1 MEKNVKKDKTTN
13 SKKKVEKKEPLKKEE
28 KVINTKNS
36 KNISLKETKKK
47 DTDIKHL
54 TYDNDTNRKICYAFL
69 IGVIITIIVV
79 IIIWPKRIAT
89 LKDGTQ
95 PILTVNNTTYTADDL
110 YNDMKDTYSI
120 NILINSLDKMIL
132 DKKYKEDNEMNDS
145 VKKTAEYYYSMYEQY
160 QNITKEQFLENNG
173 FKSEKEFLEYLK
185 LDYRR
190 NLYYD
195 EYVKNL
201 INEKDIEKYY
211 KDEVFGDVNS
221 KHILVSVSKDDTSE
235 NEKELSDED
244 AKKLANEIIDKL
256 NKGTSWDDVITEY
269 KDKITAEELGYRAFN
284 ASLDAAYL
292 KEMKNLEVNT
302 YSKTPILSSYG
313 YHIVY
318 KIDQKDKPELKDVKE
333 DIINILVEEKKND
346 DSNLYQK
353 ALINLRKEA
362 KLEFKDTDLGEKYN
376 KYISNYK

>member
-95 PILTVNNTTYTADDL
+95 PILTVNNKTYTADDL

-120 NILINSLDKMIL
+120 NILINSLDKRIL
-132 DKKYKEDNEMNDS
+132 DEKYKEDNAMNDS

-256 NKGTSWDDVITEY
+256 NKGTSWDDVINEY
-269 KDKITAEELGYRAFN
+269 KDKITNEDLGYRAFN
-284 ASLDAAYL
+284 ASLDTAYI
-292 KEMKNLEVNT
+292 KEMKNLKVNT

-318 KIDQKDKPELKDVKE
+318 KIDQKDKPELKNVKE
-333 DIINILVEEKKND
+333 DIITILAEEKKNND
-346 DSNLYQK
+346 NNLYQK

-376 KYISNYK
+376 KYISAYK

>member
-1 MEKNVKKDKTTN
+1 MKKNVKKDKTTN

-160 QNITKEQFLENNG
+160 QNITKEQFLENKG

-256 NKGTSWDDVITEY
+256 NKGTSWDDVINEY
-269 KDKITAEELGYRAFN
+269 KDKITNEDLGYRAFN
-284 ASLDAAYL
+284 ASLDTAYI
-292 KEMKNLEVNT
+292 KEMKNLKVNT

-333 DIINILVEEKKND
+333 DIINILAEEKKND

-376 KYISNYK
+376 KYISAYK

>member
-256 NKGTSWDDVITEY
+256 NKGTSWDDVINEY
-269 KDKITAEELGYRAFN
+269 KDKITNEDLGYRAFN
-284 ASLDAAYL
+284 ASLDTAYI
-292 KEMKNLEVNT
+292 KEMKNLKVNT

-318 KIDQKDKPELKDVKE
+318 KIDQKDKPELKNVKE
-333 DIINILVEEKKND
+333 DIITILAEEKKNND
-346 DSNLYQK
+346 NNLYQK

>member
-195 EYVKNL
+195 EYVESL
-201 INEKDIEKYY
+201 ISDKDIEKYY

-256 NKGTSWDDVITEY
+256 NKGTSWDDVINEY
-269 KDKITAEELGYRAFN
+269 KDKITNEDLGYRAFN
-284 ASLDAAYL
+284 ASLDTAYI
-292 KEMKNLEVNT
+292 KEMKNLKVNT

-318 KIDQKDKPELKDVKE
+318 KIDQKDKPELKNVKE
-333 DIINILVEEKKND
+333 DIITILAEEKKNND
-346 DSNLYQK
+346 NNLYQK

-376 KYISNYK
+376 KYISAYK

>member
-145 VKKTAEYYYSMYEQY
+145 VEKTAEYYYSMYEQY
-160 QNITKEQFLENNG
+160 QNITKEQFLENKG

-211 KDEVFGDVNS
+211 KNEVFGDVNS

-256 NKGTSWDDVITEY
+256 NKGTSWDDVINEY
-269 KDKITAEELGYRAFN
+269 KDKITNEDLGYRAFN
-284 ASLDAAYL
+284 ASLDTAYI
-292 KEMKNLEVNT
+292 KEMKNLKVNT

-318 KIDQKDKPELKDVKE
+318 KIDQKDKPELKNVKE
-333 DIINILVEEKKND
+333 DIITILAEEKKNND
-346 DSNLYQK
+346 NNLYQK

-376 KYISNYK
+376 KYISAYK

>member
-256 NKGTSWDDVITEY
+256 NKGTSWDDVINEY
-269 KDKITAEELGYRAFN
+269 KDKITNEDLGYRAFN
-284 ASLDAAYL
+284 ASLDTAYI

-318 KIDQKDKPELKDVKE
+318 KIDQKDKPELKNVKE
-333 DIINILVEEKKND
+333 DIITILAEEKKNND
-346 DSNLYQK
+346 NNLYQK

-376 KYISNYK
+376 KYISAYK

>member
-160 QNITKEQFLENNG
+160 QNITKEQFLENKG

-318 KIDQKDKPELKDVKE
+318 KIDQKDKPELKNVKE
-333 DIINILVEEKKND
+333 DIITILAEEKKNND
-346 DSNLYQK
+346 NNLYQK

-376 KYISNYK
+376 KYISAYK

>member
-256 NKGTSWDDVITEY
+256 NKGTSWDDVINEY
-269 KDKITAEELGYRAFN
+269 KDKITNEDLGYRAFN

-376 KYISNYK
+376 KYISAYK

>member
-28 KVINTKNS
+28 KVINT

-145 VKKTAEYYYSMYEQY
+145 VKQTAEYYYSMYEQY
-160 QNITKEQFLENNG
+160 QNITKEQFLENKG

-256 NKGTSWDDVITEY
+256 NKGTSWDDVINEY
-269 KDKITAEELGYRAFN
+269 KDKITNEDLGYRAFN
-284 ASLDAAYL
+284 ASLDTAYI
-292 KEMKNLEVNT
+292 KEMKNLKVNT

-318 KIDQKDKPELKDVKE
+318 KIDQKDKPELKNVKE
-333 DIINILVEEKKND
+333 DIITILAEEKKNND
-346 DSNLYQK
+346 NNLYQK

-376 KYISNYK
+376 KYISAYK

>member
-160 QNITKEQFLENNG
+160 QNITKEQFLENKG

-256 NKGTSWDDVITEY
+256 NKGTSWDDVINEY
-269 KDKITAEELGYRAFN
+269 KDKITNEDLGYRAFN

-333 DIINILVEEKKND
+333 DIITILAEEKKND

>member
-256 NKGTSWDDVITEY
+256 NKGTSWDDVINEY
-269 KDKITAEELGYRAFN
+269 KDKITNEDLGYRAFN

-333 DIINILVEEKKND
+333 DIINILAEEKKND

-376 KYISNYK
+376 KYISAYK

>member
-1 MEKNVKKDKTTN
+1 MEKNTKKDKTTN

-69 IGVIITIIVV
+69 IGVIITVIVV

-95 PILTVNNTTYTADDL
+95 PILTVNNKTYTADDL
-110 YNDMKDTYSI
+110 YNDMKDAYSI

-132 DKKYKEDNEMNDS
+132 DEKYKEDNEMNDS
-145 VKKTAEYYYSMYEQY
+145 VKQTAEYYYSMYEQY

>member
-256 NKGTSWDDVITEY
+256 NKGTSWDDVINEY
-269 KDKITAEELGYRAFN
+269 KDKITNEDLGYRAFN

-318 KIDQKDKPELKDVKE
+318 KIDQKDKPELKNVKE
-333 DIINILVEEKKND
+333 DIITILAEEKKNND
-346 DSNLYQK
+346 NNLYQK

-362 KLEFKDTDLGEKYN
+362 KLEFKDTDRGEKYN
-376 KYISNYK
+376 KYISAYK

>member
-256 NKGTSWDDVITEY
+256 NKGTSWDDVINEY
-269 KDKITAEELGYRAFN
+269 KDKITNEDLGYRAFN
-284 ASLDAAYL
+284 ASLDTAYI
-292 KEMKNLEVNT
+292 KEMKNLKVNT

>member
-160 QNITKEQFLENNG
+160 QNITKEQFLENKG

-195 EYVKNL
+195 EYVESL
-201 INEKDIEKYY
+201 ISDKDIEKYY

-256 NKGTSWDDVITEY
+256 NKGTSWDDVINEY
-269 KDKITAEELGYRAFN
+269 KDKITNEDLGYRAFN
-284 ASLDAAYL
+284 ASLDTAYI
-292 KEMKNLEVNT
+292 KEMKNLKVNT

-318 KIDQKDKPELKDVKE
+318 KIDQKDKPELKNVKE
-333 DIINILVEEKKND
+333 DIITILAEEKKNND
-346 DSNLYQK
+346 NNLYQK

-376 KYISNYK
+376 KYISAYK

>member
-36 KNISLKETKKK
+36 KNISIKETKKK

-160 QNITKEQFLENNG
+160 QNITKEQFLENKG

-256 NKGTSWDDVITEY
+256 NKGTSWDDVINEY
-269 KDKITAEELGYRAFN
+269 KDKITNEDLGYRAFN
-284 ASLDAAYL
+284 ASLDTAYI
-292 KEMKNLEVNT
+292 KEMKNLKVNT

-318 KIDQKDKPELKDVKE
+318 KIDQKDKPELKNVKE
-333 DIINILVEEKKND
+333 DIITILAEEKKNND
-346 DSNLYQK
+346 NNLYQK

-376 KYISNYK
+376 KYISAYK

>member
-195 EYVKNL
+195 EYVESL
-201 INEKDIEKYY
+201 ISDKDIEKYY
-211 KDEVFGDVNS
+211 KNEVFGDVNS

-333 DIINILVEEKKND
+333 DIINILAEEKKND

>member
-1 MEKNVKKDKTTN
+1 MEKNTKKDKTTN

-256 NKGTSWDDVITEY
+256 NKGTSWDDVINEY
-269 KDKITAEELGYRAFN
+269 KDKITNEDLGYRAFN
-284 ASLDAAYL
+284 ASLDTAYI

-318 KIDQKDKPELKDVKE
+318 KIDQKDKPELKNVKE
-333 DIINILVEEKKND
+333 DIITILAEEKKNND
-346 DSNLYQK
+346 NNLYQK

>member
-160 QNITKEQFLENNG
+160 QNITKEQFLENKG

-195 EYVKNL
+195 EYVESL
-201 INEKDIEKYY
+201 ISDKDIEKYY

-256 NKGTSWDDVITEY
+256 NKGTSWDDVIAEY

>member
-160 QNITKEQFLENNG
+160 QNITKEQFLENKG

-211 KDEVFGDVNS
+211 KNEVFGDVNS
-221 KHILVSVSKDDTSE
+221 KHILVSVSSDDTSE

>member
-235 NEKELSDED
+235 NEKDLSDED

-256 NKGTSWDDVITEY
+256 NKGTSWDDVINEY
-269 KDKITAEELGYRAFN
+269 KDKITNEDLGYRAFN

>member
-120 NILINSLDKMIL
+120 NILINSLDKRIL
-132 DKKYKEDNEMNDS
+132 DEKYKEDNAMNDS

-256 NKGTSWDDVITEY
+256 NKGTSWDDVINEY
-269 KDKITAEELGYRAFN
+269 KDKITNEDLGYRAFN
-284 ASLDAAYL
+284 ASLDTAYI
-292 KEMKNLEVNT
+292 KEMKNLKVNT

-318 KIDQKDKPELKDVKE
+318 KIDQKDKPELKNVKE
-333 DIINILVEEKKND
+333 DIITILAEEKKNND
-346 DSNLYQK
+346 NNLYQK

-376 KYISNYK
+376 KYISAYK

>member
-160 QNITKEQFLENNG
+160 QNITKEQFLENKG

-333 DIINILVEEKKND
+333 DIINILAEEKKND

>member
-256 NKGTSWDDVITEY
+256 NKGTSWDDVINEY
-269 KDKITAEELGYRAFN
+269 KDKITNEDLGYRAFN

-318 KIDQKDKPELKDVKE
+318 KIDQKDKPELKNVKE
-333 DIINILVEEKKND
+333 DIITILAEEKKNND
-346 DSNLYQK
+346 NNLYQK

-376 KYISNYK
+376 KYISAYK

>member
-28 KVINTKNS
+28 KVINT

-145 VKKTAEYYYSMYEQY
+145 VKQTAEYYYSMYEQY

-256 NKGTSWDDVITEY
+256 NKGTSWDDVINEY
-269 KDKITAEELGYRAFN
+269 KDKITNEDLGYRAFN

-333 DIINILVEEKKND
+333 DIITILAEEKKND

>member
-69 IGVIITIIVV
+69 IGVIITVIVV

-95 PILTVNNTTYTADDL
+95 PILTVNNKTYTADDL
-110 YNDMKDTYSI
+110 YNDMKDAYSI
-120 NILINSLDKMIL
+120 KILINSLDKMIL
-132 DKKYKEDNEMNDS
+132 DEKYKEDNEMNDS
-145 VKKTAEYYYSMYEQY
+145 VKQTAEDYYSMYEQY

-195 EYVKNL
+195 EYVESL
-201 INEKDIEKYY
+201 ISDKDIEKYY

-256 NKGTSWDDVITEY
+256 NKGTSWDDVINEY
-269 KDKITAEELGYRAFN
+269 KDKITNEDLGYRAFN

>member
-235 NEKELSDED
+235 NEKDLSDED

-256 NKGTSWDDVITEY
+256 NKGTSWDDVINEY
-269 KDKITAEELGYRAFN
+269 KDKITNEDLGYRAFN
-284 ASLDAAYL
+284 ASLDTAYI
-292 KEMKNLEVNT
+292 KEMKNLKVNT

-318 KIDQKDKPELKDVKE
+318 KIDQKDKPELKNVKE
-333 DIINILVEEKKND
+333 DIITILAEEKKNND
-346 DSNLYQK
+346 NNLYQK

-376 KYISNYK
+376 KYISAYK

>member
-1 MEKNVKKDKTTN
+1 MEKNTKKDKTTN
-13 SKKKVEKKEPLKKEE
+13 SKKKVEKEEKNINKKE
-28 KVINTKNS
+28 V
-36 KNISLKETKKK
+36 SLKETKKK
-47 DTDIKHL
+47 VTDIKHL
-54 TYDNDTNRKICYAFL
+54 NHDNDTNRKICYAFL
-69 IGVIITIIVV
+69 IGVIITVIVV

-95 PILTVNNTTYTADDL
+95 PILTVNNKTYTADDL
-110 YNDMKDTYSI
+110 YNDMKDAYSI

-132 DKKYKEDNEMNDS
+132 DEKYKEDNEMNDS
-145 VKKTAEYYYSMYEQY
+145 VKQTAEYYYSMYEQY

-195 EYVKNL
+195 EYVESL
-201 INEKDIEKYY
+201 ISDKDIEKYY
-211 KDEVFGDVNS
+211 KNEVFGDVNS
-221 KHILVSVSKDDTSE
+221 KHILVSVSSDDTSE

-256 NKGTSWDDVITEY
+256 NKGTSWDDVIAEY

-362 KLEFKDTDLGEKYN
+362 KLEFKDTDLGEKY
-376 KYISNYK
+376 KRTYDKIMQADYK

>member
-54 TYDNDTNRKICYAFL
+54 NHDNDTNRKICYAFL
-69 IGVIITIIVV
+69 IGVIITVIVV

-95 PILTVNNTTYTADDL
+95 PILTVNNKTYTADDL
-110 YNDMKDTYSI
+110 YNDMKDAYSI

-132 DKKYKEDNEMNDS
+132 DEKYKEDNEMNDS
-145 VKKTAEYYYSMYEQY
+145 VKQTAEYYYSMYEQY

-256 NKGTSWDDVITEY
+256 NKGTSWDDVINEY
-269 KDKITAEELGYRAFN
+269 KDKITNEDLGYRAFN

-333 DIINILVEEKKND
+333 DIINILAEEKKND

>member
-1 MEKNVKKDKTTN
+1 MEKNTKKDKTTN

-54 TYDNDTNRKICYAFL
+54 NHDNDTNRKICYAFL
-69 IGVIITIIVV
+69 IGVIITVIVV

-95 PILTVNNTTYTADDL
+95 PILTVNNKTYTADDL
-110 YNDMKDTYSI
+110 YNDMKDAYSI

-132 DKKYKEDNEMNDS
+132 DEKYKEDNEMNDS
-145 VKKTAEYYYSMYEQY
+145 VKQTAEYYYSMYEQY

-195 EYVKNL
+195 EYVESL
-201 INEKDIEKYY
+201 ISDKDIEKYY

-292 KEMKNLEVNT
+292 KEMKNLEVKT

>member
-256 NKGTSWDDVITEY
+256 NKGTSWDDVINEY
-269 KDKITAEELGYRAFN
+269 KDKITNEDLGYRAFN

>member
-145 VKKTAEYYYSMYEQY
+145 VKQTAEYYYSMYEQY

-256 NKGTSWDDVITEY
+256 NKGTSWDDVINEY
-269 KDKITAEELGYRAFN
+269 KDKITNEDLGYRAFN
-284 ASLDAAYL
+284 ASLDTAYI
-292 KEMKNLEVNT
+292 KEMKNLKVNT

-318 KIDQKDKPELKDVKE
+318 KIDQKDKPELKNVKE
-333 DIINILVEEKKND
+333 DIITILAEEKKNND
-346 DSNLYQK
+346 NNLYQK

-376 KYISNYK
+376 KYISAYK

>member
-256 NKGTSWDDVITEY
+256 NKGTSWDDVINEY
-269 KDKITAEELGYRAFN
+269 KDKITNEDLGYRAFN
-284 ASLDAAYL
+284 ASLDTAYL

-318 KIDQKDKPELKDVKE
+318 KIDQKDKPELKNVKE
-333 DIINILVEEKKND
+333 DIITILAEEKKNND
-346 DSNLYQK
+346 NNLYQK

-376 KYISNYK
+376 KYISAYK

>member
-1 MEKNVKKDKTTN
+1 MEKNTKKDKTTN
-13 SKKKVEKKEPLKKEE
+13 SKKKVEKEEKNINKKE
-28 KVINTKNS
+28 V
-36 KNISLKETKKK
+36 SLKETKKK
-47 DTDIKHL
+47 VTDIKHL
-54 TYDNDTNRKICYAFL
+54 NHDNDTNRKICYAFL
-69 IGVIITIIVV
+69 IGVIITVIVV

-95 PILTVNNTTYTADDL
+95 PILTVNNKTYTADDL
-110 YNDMKDTYSI
+110 YNDMKDAYSI

-132 DKKYKEDNEMNDS
+132 DEKYKEDNEMNDS
-145 VKKTAEYYYSMYEQY
+145 VKQTAEYYYSMYEQY

-195 EYVKNL
+195 EYVESL
-201 INEKDIEKYY
+201 ISDKDIEKYY

-269 KDKITAEELGYRAFN
+269 KDKITNEDLGYRAFN

-318 KIDQKDKPELKDVKE
+318 KIDQKDNGNIYIEMTVTAPTCPIAGELPQQVANAVAEVTGTGIIEVKIVWEPAWTPEKMTD
-333 DIINILVEEKKND
+333 
-346 DSNLYQK
+346 
-353 ALINLRKEA
+353 EA
-362 KLEFKDTDLGEKYN
+362 KEMLEL
-376 KYISNYK
+376 I

>member
-195 EYVKNL
+195 EYVESL
-201 INEKDIEKYY
+201 ISDKDIEKYY

-333 DIINILVEEKKND
+333 DIINILAEEKKND

>member
-1 MEKNVKKDKTTN
+1 MEKNTKKDKTTN

-160 QNITKEQFLENNG
+160 QNITKEQFLENKG

-256 NKGTSWDDVITEY
+256 NKGTSWDDVINEY
-269 KDKITAEELGYRAFN
+269 KDKITNEDLGYRAFN
-284 ASLDAAYL
+284 ASLDTAYI
-292 KEMKNLEVNT
+292 KEMKNLKVNT

-318 KIDQKDKPELKDVKE
+318 KIDQKDKPELKNVKE
-333 DIINILVEEKKND
+333 DIITILAEEKKNND
-346 DSNLYQK
+346 NNLYQK

-376 KYISNYK
+376 KYISAYK

>member
-256 NKGTSWDDVITEY
+256 NKGTSWDDVINEY
-269 KDKITAEELGYRAFN
+269 KDKITNEDLGYRAFN

-333 DIINILVEEKKND
+333 DIITILAEEKKNND
-346 DSNLYQK
+346 NNLYQK

-376 KYISNYK
+376 KYISAYK

>member
-235 NEKELSDED
+235 NEKDLSDED

-256 NKGTSWDDVITEY
+256 NKGTSWDDVIAEY